1 MYTFGSTLANRYRP
15 ENFVS
20 PAAFEAYAAKN
31 PHNEMHHVYP
41 IDDGSWMD
49 ANTPEL
55 VSLEA
60 EELVL
65 RGRKIRIPNAED
77 CRRVGV
83 PISGPPRVQVF
94 ELCRAIAYSIREDV
108 LATPDE
114 RRTHVPLELRLLL
127 TLDER
132 PPGLTT
138 ASLKSEVCSRSCAIQ
153 TIPAR
158 RRSAARSHAGPSPI
172 PYASM
177 CSPRPTS
184 AVFQFRPSQPLPN
197 PPSAGKGSGKRRQ
210 CALQAGRTSQHALAQ
225 LAGRRH
231 SLGNRPPRRS
241 RHFQRL
247 PFRGLTK
254 RKPALHQHGSPVQ
267 RWAIRLASSLR
278 FVAISV

>member
-1 MYTFGSTLANRYRP
+1 MDACSASFSFPMLDNGYVYLAATRLSLFHSPQDWAMVIEVFGYSPRAGLPDITMYTFGSTLANRYRP

-41 IDDGSWMD
+41 IDDGPWMD

-127 TLDER
+127 TLDEWAHPDIVR
-132 PPGLTT
+132 PSGSGRP
-138 ASLKSEVCSRSCAIQ
+138 SRS
-153 TIPAR
+153 
-158 RRSAARSHAGPSPI
+158 
-172 PYASM
+172 
-177 CSPRPTS
+177 PTS
-184 AVFQFRPSQPLPN
+184 R
-197 PPSAGKGSGKRRQ
+197 
-210 CALQAGRTSQHALAQ
+210 Q
-225 LAGRRH
+225 LA
-231 SLGNRPPRRS
+231 
-241 RHFQRL
+241 
-247 PFRGLTK
+247 K
-254 RKPALHQHGSPVQ
+254 V
-267 RWAIRLASSLR
+267 LASGDKAHYKPEEPSNTHWRNWPEGGTL
-278 FVAISV
+278 